1 MFSIFQLIIT
11 NATRENATKLLNRPK
26 STFFEPVNKTFHK
39 THHKH
44 ETYQNMIEVDLDVDY
59 TPPTSRWQ
67 KTLNFIRGPIF
78 YQQEKEFKQKN
89 NEPWSS
95 IIINMSKVRQCI
107 Y

>member
-44 ETYQNMIEVDLDVDY
+44 QTYQNMIEVDLDVDY
-59 TPPTSRWQ
+59 TPPPSRWQ

-78 YQQEKEFKQKN
+78 YQQEKELKQ
-89 NEPWSS
+89 
-95 IIINMSKVRQCI
+95 
-107 Y
+107 